1 MRDIKKEE
9 VKEVTIVSDVD
20 GHSQCLMSVDVEE
33 GKVIDIRGDPLDPEG
48 KGELTLRGKHI
59 KELLYA
65 PDRLKYPMKRAGE
78 MERAS
83 GKEYPGMKP

>member
-48 KGELTLRGKHI
+48 RGKLTLRGKYM
-59 KELLYA
+59 KSVLYA
-65 PDRLKYPMKRAGE
+65 PDRLQYPMKRAGE
-78 MERAS
+78 KGE
-83 GKEYPGMKP
+83 GK

>member
-48 KGELTLRGKHI
+48 KGELTLRGKHL

-78 MERAS
+78 KGE
-83 GKEYPGMKP
+83 GKW